1 MRSKLLMAAAMAG
14 IIALVI
20 REMPA
25 IRREL
30 RIVRM

>member
-1 MRSKLLMAAAMAG
+1 MRSKLLMAAAIAG
-14 IIALVI
+14 IIVLVI

-25 IRREL
+25 IKREL